1 MIRLFHAYFPTRTVL
16 LTLSEAI
23 LLIAAFLLAVLA
35 AAGTTTNASIFLLY

>member
-23 LLIAAFLLAVLA
+23 LQITS
-35 AAGTTTNASIFLLY
+35 AGVPETGSRQLNLT